1 MKGKPGKKEG
11 ATKGRN
17 RTELSIQIGKA
28 ARAARLKLKLT
39 QEDIA
44 ERVGLTPEVYGRL
57 ERGAMLPSTPTLTK
71 IRVALGLS
79 ADLLVGL
86 VEREATQTQPA
97 PDEELTPEIRRL
109 LRLVRT
115 MDPQQFAIFKG
126 TATGLARLNK
136 RRQQQGKRDKENGA
150 II

>member
-11 ATKGRN
+11 ATRGRN
-17 RTELSIQIGKA
+17 RTELSIQIGTA

-57 ERGAMLPSTPTLTK
+57 ERGDMLPSTPTLTK
-71 IRVALGLS
+71 ICVALGLS

-86 VEREATQTQPA
+86 VEREAIQAQPA

-115 MDPQQFAIFKG
+115 MD
-126 TATGLARLNK
+126 
-136 RRQQQGKRDKENGA
+136 DE
-150 II
+150 

>member
-1 MKGKPGKKEG
+1 MKGKPGKKVG

-44 ERVGLTPEVYGRL
+44 ERVGLTSEVYGRL
-57 ERGAMLPSTPTLTK
+57 ERGEMLPSTPTLTK
-71 IRVALGLS
+71 ICVALGLS

-86 VEREATQTQPA
+86 VERESTQTQPA

-115 MDPQQFAIFKG
+115 MDPQQLAIFKG
-126 TATGLARLNK
+126 TATGLAKLNK
-136 RRQQQGKRDKENGA
+136 RKQQQRKRDKEHSA